1 MGGWVDGWLAGW
13 VPRRL
18 SHAYANL
25 HLHLHPHLHLLS
37 ATRLYTVSCQASACI
52 ATATRETAS
61 PCAPQGSTPRTSSRP
76 QAGVHACYS
85 RVRAL
90 WRGQERLVSTYLSLG
105 RGRKHVILL
114 PPTVE
119 VRATPP
125 IAHPTPHTSP
135 PPPHTHTSRRAS
147 DPRTW
152 PRTPH
157 VHSSHAL
164 LTCTPPVH
172 SSQGAEIAER
182 LGGDGCD
189 SAYGRPSSQ
198 RAPMPVRPRPEV
210 CQPQG

>member
-125 IAHPTPHTSP
+125 IAHPPPPTPPP
-135 PPPHTHTSRRAS
+135 PPPHTHLPPCVR
-147 DPRTW
+147 P
-152 PRTPH
+152 PH
-157 VHSSHAL
+157 VAAHSSRAL
-164 LTCTPPVH
+164 LTCTPHMH
-172 SSQGAEIAER
+172 SSRA
-182 LGGDGCD
+182 LLT
-189 SAYGRPSSQ
+189 GR
-198 RAPMPVRPRPEV
+198 
-210 CQPQG
+210 